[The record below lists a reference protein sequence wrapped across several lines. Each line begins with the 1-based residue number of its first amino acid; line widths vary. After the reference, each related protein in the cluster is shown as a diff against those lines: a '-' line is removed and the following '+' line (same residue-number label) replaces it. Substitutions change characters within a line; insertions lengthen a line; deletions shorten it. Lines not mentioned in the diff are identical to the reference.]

1 MRFPTKAWP
10 PCRVLWVRTKSVTEM
25 VMIRRFLHQALRAA
39 ALAAAILVSPV
50 AFAVEE
56 STRELAEELD
66 ALKGVARSGEDL
78 KSIITT
84 DLGFTTAQVARWRDA
99 VDTAFATDLLE
110 ADFRDALESGTSPEG
125 RQAALAYAQSGLAVA
140 AGEHIETRFAQ
151 ENPEVLVEAE
161 QRFVERTSA
170 SENARLVKIFTA
182 QRGPERDNLDM
193 DVYFRAMAVA
203 AKPVIGAEAAQEWV
217 KSAQYL
223 RDEQIER
230 NVLARVA
237 AYSEL
242 TDAQLAVAAEKLSEP
257 IIAEFSAQ
265 LVTAF
270 SVTMHAA
277 MDRPETEY
285 K

>member
-1 MRFPTKAWP
+1 
-10 PCRVLWVRTKSVTEM
+10 
-25 VMIRRFLHQALRAA
+25 MIQRLLHQALRAA
-39 ALAAAILVSPV
+39 ALAALILVSPV

-56 STRELAEELD
+56 STWELAEDLD

-84 DLGFTTAQVARWRDA
+84 DLEFTTAQVARWRDA
-99 VDTAFATDLLE
+99 VDTAFATELLE
-110 ADFRDALESGTSPEG
+110 ADLLESGTLPEG
-125 RQAALAYAQSGLAVA
+125 RQAALAYAQSGLAGA

-151 ENPEVLVEAE
+151 ENPEVLVEAGK
-161 QRFVERTSA
+161 RFVKRASA
-170 SENARLVKIFTA
+170 SENARLVEIFAA

-203 AKPVIGAEAAQEWV
+203 AKRVIGAEAAQEWV
-217 KSAQYL
+217 ESAQYL

-230 NVLARVA
+230 NFLARVA

-270 SVTMHAA
+270 LVTMHAA